1 MLLELFISGLELEL
15 IAVVPSGISGTFL
28 TMKQSLSIPIK
39 KVVSHDKTLGVS
51 SESIT
56 SAWIL

>member
-1 MLLELFISGLELEL
+1 MLLEFFISALDLQL
-15 IAVVPSGISGTFL
+15 IATVPSGISETFL
-28 TMKQSLSIPIK
+28 TMKQGLSIPIK

-56 SAWIL
+56 SA